1 MTRYTILFTLLFAAS
16 ASLAAIDAYQFPTE
30 DLQKRHQD
38 LIDQLRCPQCLNTNL
53 AGSDAMIAKDLRR
66 EVHRLLLEGKSDD
79 EILAFMHQRYGDFI
93 LYSPRVTPATVL
105 LWFGPLVFLSIAMVI
120 LVLVLR
126 HRRQQVVDDV
136 DAEHLE
142 NILIAHRGESD

>member
-93 LYSPRVTPATVL
+93 LYSPRVTPATIL

-120 LVLVLR
+120 LVLVVR
-126 HRRQQVVDDV
+126 HRREQVVEDV
-136 DAEHLE
+136 DAKHLE

>member
-1 MTRYTILFTLLFAAS
+1 MTRYTILFMLLFAAS

-93 LYSPRVTPATVL
+93 LYSPRVTPATIL

-120 LVLVLR
+120 LVLVVR

-142 NILIAHRGESD
+142 NILIANRGESD

>member
-1 MTRYTILFTLLFAAS
+1 VTRYTILFTLLFAAS

-93 LYSPRVTPATVL
+93 LYSPRVTPATIL

>member
-93 LYSPRVTPATVL
+93 LYSPRVTPATIL
-105 LWFGPLVFLSIAMVI
+105 LWFGPLVFLAIAMVI
-120 LVLVLR
+120 LVLVVR

-142 NILIAHRGESD
+142 NILITHRGESD

>member
-38 LIDQLRCPQCLNTNL
+38 LIDQLRCHQCLNTNL

>member
-93 LYSPRVTPATVL
+93 LYSPRVTPATIL

>member
-38 LIDQLRCPQCLNTNL
+38 LIDQLRCPQFLNTNL

-93 LYSPRVTPATVL
+93 LYSPRVTPATIL
-105 LWFGPLVFLSIAMVI
+105 LWFGPLVFLAIAMVI
-120 LVLVLR
+120 LVLVVR

-136 DAEHLE
+136 DAEQLE
-142 NILIAHRGESD
+142 NILID

>member
-93 LYSPRVTPATVL
+93 LYSPRVTPATIL
-105 LWFGPLVFLSIAMVI
+105 LWFGPLVFLAIAMVI
-120 LVLVLR
+120 LVFVVR

>member
-53 AGSDAMIAKDLRR
+53 AGSDAMIAKDLLR

-79 EILAFMHQRYGDFI
+79 EILAFMYQRYGDFI
-93 LYSPRVTPATVL
+93 LYSPRITPATIL

>member
-93 LYSPRVTPATVL
+93 LYSPRVTPATIL

-120 LVLVLR
+120 LVLVVR

-142 NILIAHRGESD
+142 NILIANRGESD

>member
-120 LVLVLR
+120 LVLVVR

>member
-93 LYSPRVTPATVL
+93 LYSPRVTPATIL
-105 LWFGPLVFLSIAMVI
+105 LWFGPLVFLAIAMVI
-120 LVLVLR
+120 LVLVVR
-126 HRRQQVVDDV
+126 NRRQQVVEDV
-136 DAEHLE
+136 DAKHLE
-142 NILIAHRGESD
+142 NILIAHRGEPD

>member
-93 LYSPRVTPATVL
+93 LYSPRVTPATIL

-120 LVLVLR
+120 LVLVVR
-126 HRRQQVVDDV
+126 HRRQQVVEDV

>member
-1 MTRYTILFTLLFAAS
+1 MTRYTILFMLLFAAS

-93 LYSPRVTPATVL
+93 LYSPRVTPATIL

-120 LVLVLR
+120 LVLVVR

>member
-79 EILAFMHQRYGDFI
+79 EILAFMYQRYGDFI
-93 LYSPRVTPATVL
+93 LYSPRITPATIL

>member
-1 MTRYTILFTLLFAAS
+1 
-16 ASLAAIDAYQFPTE
+16 
-30 DLQKRHQD
+30 
-38 LIDQLRCPQCLNTNL
+38 
-53 AGSDAMIAKDLRR
+53 MIAKDLRR

-93 LYSPRVTPATVL
+93 LYSPRVTPATIL

>member
-66 EVHRLLLEGKSDD
+66 EVHRLLLEDKSDD
-79 EILAFMHQRYGDFI
+79 EILAFMYQRYGDFI
-93 LYSPRVTPATVL
+93 LYSPRITPATIL
-105 LWFGPLVFLSIAMVI
+105 LWFGPLVFIAIAIII
-120 LVLVLR
+120 LVLVIR
-126 HRRQQVVDDV
+126 HRRQQIVEDV
-136 DAEHLE
+136 DAKHLE
-142 NILIAHRGESD
+142 NLLMAHRGESD

>member
-1 MTRYTILFTLLFAAS
+1 MTRYTILFMLLFAAS

-30 DLQKRHQD
+30 HLQKRHQD

>member
-1 MTRYTILFTLLFAAS
+1 MTRYTILFMLLFAAS

-93 LYSPRVTPATVL
+93 LYSPRVTPATIL

>member
-93 LYSPRVTPATVL
+93 LYSPRVTPATIL

-120 LVLVLR
+120 LVLVVR

>member
-93 LYSPRVTPATVL
+93 LYSPRVTPATIL
-105 LWFGPLVFLSIAMVI
+105 LWFGPLVFLAIAMVI
-120 LVLVLR
+120 LVLVVR